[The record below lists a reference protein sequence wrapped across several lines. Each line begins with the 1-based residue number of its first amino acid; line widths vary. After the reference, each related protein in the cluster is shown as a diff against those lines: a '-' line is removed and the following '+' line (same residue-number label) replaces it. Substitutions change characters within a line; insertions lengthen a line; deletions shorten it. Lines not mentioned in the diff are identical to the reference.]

1 MRLLTFTLLAIVA
14 AMGIQ
19 CGVLALPD
27 GVDRAMHG
35 FTLVFF
41 FLLPVI
47 AITGAAYA
55 MRISNLGYVIFLAIL
70 SPFVSAILLFF
81 IAANVLHLPMYFW

>member
-1 MRLLTFTLLAIVA
+1 MRLLTFTLLAIVT

-19 CGVLALPD
+19 CGVLWLPD
-27 GVDRAMHG
+27 SVDLGMHG

-41 FLLPVI
+41 VLLPVI
-47 AITGAAYA
+47 AIAGIAYV
-55 MRISNLGYVIFLAIL
+55 MRIWNWYVFFLSIL
-70 SPFVSAILLFF
+70 APFVSAIFLFF